1 MLYDLTSINQSQ
13 LSTVVGVEF
22 IALKE
27 RSPPPP
33 LVIPRRP
40 HILVALVDD
49 QSAALSIIEP
59 DGDIGFDALTW
70 VDPAWRHLGIATLLK
85 RQAFQNA
92 RQGGIAGLWASDDAG
107 SAPFYESV
115 GIRPVPDLTK

>member
-1 MLYDLTSINQSQ
+1 M
-13 LSTVVGVEF
+13 EF

-27 RSPPPP
+27 ISAAAARELSFIDTLTRLSEAFTPPLP
-33 LVIPRRP
+33 LVIASRQ

-59 DGDIGFDALTW
+59 DGDIGCDTLTW
-70 VDPAWRHLGIATLLK
+70 VDLAWRHLGIATLLK

-92 RQGGIAGLWASDDAG
+92 RQGGITGL
-107 SAPFYESV
+107 
-115 GIRPVPDLTK
+115 